1 MNSDLEGWDWIVL
14 SFYFISLILVAVWV
28 TLKKNKNTEDY
39 FLAGRNVG
47 WFVIGASI
55 FASNI
60 GSEHVV
66 GLAGTG
72 YESGAPM
79 AHYELHAWIV
89 LLLGWLFLPFYIRSG
104 AFTMPEFLEKRFDAG
119 SRWFLSVFSLIAYVL
134 TKVSVTIYAGGIVV
148 SELLGID
155 FWIGAIGVVV
165 FTGIYTIIGGMKA
178 VIYTETL
185 QAIVLII
192 GSIIITYL
200 GLEAVGGWDSLTEIV
215 VRESPQHFN
224 MWRPMNDPDF
234 PWTGLLFGGT
244 IVGVWYWCTD
254 QYIVQ
259 RTLAANNIK
268 IGRRGAIFGAY
279 LKLLPIF
286 IFLIPGIIAFAL
298 SVEDPVKYSIIKAD
312 RAFPMLVKELLPI
325 GLKGLVAGGLMAAL
339 MSSLASVFNSCST
352 IFTIDIYKKLKP
364 KESEK
369 KLLNIGKFATVII
382 VLLGI
387 AWIPIMDKIGGGVMY
402 QYLQNVQSYIA
413 PPVAAVFLLGIIW
426 KRVNSKAAITTL
438 LAGLFLLV
446 VRLSAEIYY
455 NPNTN
460 ILVNSIET
468 VDNNK
473 KYKLSVTVENNG
485 FHDIQWENQKIW
497 KEKAKQKSFLKFVDD
512 EGNNK
517 STNLA
522 YLTNYNLAETITIG
536 NRVYIEKNKK
546 LKFDIFYEAK
556 NGFIDFKNFHIDNK
570 KGFISDKNTKITYN
584 LKIKKPQTIAN
595 GFLFEFARINFSH
608 MAILMFIFSILLC
621 ISVTLS
627 TTEPEY
633 SKIVG
638 LSFGTLTKEQ
648 KVENKNSYEKID
660 LILSLILVI
669 IVIVI
674 LNYFTG

>member
-1 MNSDLEGWDWIVL
+1 MTTVLEGLDWVVL
-14 SFYFISLILVAVWV
+14 GLYFLALIFVAVWV
-28 TLKKNKNTEDY
+28 VLQKNKNTEDY

-72 YESGAPM
+72 FESGTPM

-104 AFTMPEFLEKRFDAG
+104 AFTMPEFLEKRFDSK
-119 SRWFLSVFSLIAYVL
+119 SRWFLSLFSLIAYVL

-148 SELLGID
+148 SELLGIP
-155 FWIGAIGVVV
+155 FWYGAIGVVV
-165 FTGIYTIIGGMKA
+165 FTGIYTVIGGMKA

-185 QAIVLII
+185 QAIILIL

-200 GLEAVGGWDSLTEIV
+200 GLQEVGGWAELRNTV
-215 VRESPQHFN
+215 VAASPDHFN
-224 MWRPMNDPDF
+224 MWRPMSDPDF

-298 SVEDPVKYSIIKAD
+298 SIQNPEVFSIEKAD
-312 RAFPMLVKELLPI
+312 RAFPMLVKTLLPV

-364 KESEK
+364 NESEK
-369 KLLNIGKFATVII
+369 KLLNIGKLATTVIVI
-382 VLLGI
+382 LGI
-387 AWIPIMDKIGGGVMY
+387 IWIPIMEKIGGGVMY

-413 PPVAAVFLLGIIW
+413 PPVAAVFILGIVW

-438 LAGLFLLV
+438 MAGLVLLIM
-446 VRLSAEIYY
+446 RLSSEIYFQ
-455 NPNTN
+455 PE
-460 ILVNSIET
+460 ISSEII
-468 VDNNK
+468 VDS
-473 KYKLSVTVENNG
+473 Y
-485 FHDIQWENQKIW
+485 I
-497 KEKAKQKSFLKFVDD
+497 FV
-512 EGNNK
+512 
-517 STNLA
+517 
-522 YLTNYNLAETITIG
+522 
-536 NRVYIEKNKK
+536 
-546 LKFDIFYEAK
+546 
-556 NGFIDFKNFHIDNK
+556 
-570 KGFISDKNTKITYN
+570 
-584 LKIKKPQTIAN
+584 
-595 GFLFEFARINFSH
+595 FATINFSH

-621 ISVTLS
+621 VGVTL
-627 TTEPEY
+627 TTSEPEY
-633 SKIVG
+633 SKITG
-638 LSFGTLTKEQ
+638 LSFGTLTTEQ
-648 KVENKNSYEKID
+648 KLENKNSYETID
-660 LILSLILVI
+660 IILSVSLVI
-669 IVIVI
+669 IVVAI
-674 LNYFTG
+674 LSYFTG

>member
-1 MNSDLEGWDWIVL
+1 MTTVLEGLDWIVL
-14 SFYFISLILVAVWV
+14 GVYFLALILVAVWV
-28 TLKKNKNTEDY
+28 ALQKNKNTEDY

-72 YESGAPM
+72 FESGTPM

-104 AFTMPEFLEKRFDAG
+104 AFTMPEFLEKRFDAK

-148 SELLGID
+148 SELLGIP
-155 FWIGAIGVVV
+155 FWYGAIGVVV
-165 FTGIYTIIGGMKA
+165 FTGIYTVIGGMKA

-185 QAIVLII
+185 QALVLIL

-200 GLEAVGGWDSLTEIV
+200 GLQEVGGWSELRSTVITA
-215 VRESPQHFN
+215 SPDHFN

-244 IVGVWYWCTD
+244 IVGIWYWCTD

-286 IFLIPGIIAFAL
+286 IFLIPGIIAYAL
-298 SVEDPVKYSIIKAD
+298 SIQNEGVFSIEDAD
-312 RAFPMLVKELLPI
+312 RAFPMLVKTLLPV

-364 KESEK
+364 NESEK
-369 KLLNIGKFATVII
+369 KLLNVGKLATTVIVI
-382 VLLGI
+382 LGI
-387 AWIPIMDKIGGGVMY
+387 IWIPIMEKIGGGVMY

-413 PPVAAVFLLGIIW
+413 PPVAAVFILGILW

-438 LAGLFLLV
+438 MAGLILLIM
-446 VRLSAEIYY
+446 RLGSEIYY
-455 NPNTN
+455 QTE
-460 ILVNSIET
+460 IS
-468 VDNNK
+468 
-473 KYKLSVTVENNG
+473 S
-485 FHDIQWENQKIW
+485 DIIID
-497 KEKAKQKSFLKFVDD
+497 SYMFV
-512 EGNNK
+512 
-517 STNLA
+517 
-522 YLTNYNLAETITIG
+522 
-536 NRVYIEKNKK
+536 
-546 LKFDIFYEAK
+546 
-556 NGFIDFKNFHIDNK
+556 
-570 KGFISDKNTKITYN
+570 
-584 LKIKKPQTIAN
+584 
-595 GFLFEFARINFSH
+595 FATINFSH

-621 ISVTLS
+621 VGVTLS
-627 TTEPEY
+627 TSEPEY
-633 SKIVG
+633 GKITG

-648 KVENKNSYEKID
+648 KLENKNSYETID
-660 LILSLILVI
+660 VILSVSLVI
-669 IVIVI
+669 IVVAI
-674 LNYFTG
+674 LSYFTG